1 MRVLVGLSRD
11 SDAKQEQ
18 MTEQEKPFV
27 DGDKQGALGVRDIAM
42 KNLEES
48 QQLFKD
54 EVAVTL
60 FHFK

>member
-1 MRVLVGLSRD
+1 MRVLVDLSRD

-27 DGDKQGALGVRDIAM
+27 DGDKQGALGVRDMAM

-48 QQLFKD
+48 Q
-54 EVAVTL
+54 
-60 FHFK
+60 